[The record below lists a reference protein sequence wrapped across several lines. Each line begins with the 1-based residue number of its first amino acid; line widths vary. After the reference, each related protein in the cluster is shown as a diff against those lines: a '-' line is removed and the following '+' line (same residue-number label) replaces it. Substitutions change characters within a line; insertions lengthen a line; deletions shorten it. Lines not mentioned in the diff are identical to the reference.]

1 MIANEMDM
9 DAQHLCQTSMFLWW
23 KGEKMQE
30 FCHFNRKC
38 LSSDVAKAITS
49 DNDGKQIRRFN
60 QYREIIEQF
69 QQNTEGHRENW
80 KEVFTCRMDNR
91 HGYNKF

>member
-1 MIANEMDM
+1 
-9 DAQHLCQTSMFLWW
+9 
-23 KGEKMQE
+23 MQE

-69 QQNTEGHRENW
+69 QQNTEGHREN
-80 KEVFTCRMDNR
+80 
-91 HGYNKF
+91 